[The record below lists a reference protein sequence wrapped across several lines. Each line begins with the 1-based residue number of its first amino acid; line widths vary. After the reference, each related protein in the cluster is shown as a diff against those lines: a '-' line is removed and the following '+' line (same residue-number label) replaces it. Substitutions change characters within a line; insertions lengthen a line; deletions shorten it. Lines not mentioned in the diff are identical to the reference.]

1 MMIAVADLLQ
11 ALLETTVATTGAVL
25 LVLALRRR
33 LRATFGA
40 TVAYT
45 AWALVPVAAIAVL
58 LPAATRP
65 VMVVPMAQVLVAAP
79 TAMPMASVAAA
90 VDWRLW
96 LGLAWMLG
104 ALSAALW
111 FARQQRG
118 FRQGL
123 GALQRRAD
131 GLQQAQAVD
140 GLPAAIG
147 LWKPAIVLPADF
159 DARYSSEQRALM
171 VAHERMHILRGDL
184 HANALTAAMRCVF
197 WFNPLL
203 HAAARHFRHDQE
215 LACDLRVI
223 ARHPHARRAYGE
235 AMFKTQLALHP
246 LPLGCHW
253 GSHPLKERIAMLKQ
267 PVPSLTRWIAGAAL
281 VGVLAL
287 GVGFAA
293 WSSQPKRVLI
303 RDVPAGHVMSQIAV
317 SIDGSKPEYFN
328 LLSKAGEPFAMR
340 TEHGGQQWEMQAT
353 ATPRG
358 DGTVAFN
365 SSIRRDGKLVGTP
378 KLLVREGGRA
388 GIEIEENIDGA
399 RKGIKLD
406 LVVTAAAPPPPPPAP
421 PVPPVPPVPAPPAP
435 PPAPA
440 VPLVAPAP
448 PAPPPPALPAPA
460 YPKDAVAQHINGKVV
475 LLIDID
481 AQGNPTNVVVDK
493 SEPPGVFDQVSID
506 AARKWKFQ
514 PAVKDG
520 RPVAGRI
527 SVPVQF
533 ESRGNP
539 DPAGAKDSSPAPSA
553 PGARG

>member
-1 MMIAVADLLQ
+1 MMMIAVADLLQ
-11 ALLETTVATTGAVL
+11 ALFEATVATTAAVL

-40 TVAYT
+40 GVAYA

-58 LPAATRP
+58 LPAANRP
-65 VMVVPMAQVLVAAP
+65 LMAIPIAQVLVAVP
-79 TAMPMASVAAA
+79 TAMPIATAATA
-90 VDWRLW
+90 VDWRVW

-104 ALSAALW
+104 SLLAVLW

-123 GALQRRAD
+123 GVLQRRTD

-140 GLPAAIG
+140 GLPAAMG

-171 VAHERMHILRGDL
+171 VAHERMHIVRGDL
-184 HANALTAAMRCVF
+184 HANALTAALRCVF

-203 HAAARHFRHDQE
+203 HLAARQFRHDQE

-223 ARHPHARRAYGE
+223 TRHPHARRTYGE

-253 GSHPLKERIAMLKQ
+253 LAGGNRSHPLKERIAMLKQ
-267 PVPSLTRWIAGAAL
+267 PVPSLTRWIGGAVL
-281 VGVLAL
+281 VAVLGL

-293 WSSQPKRVLI
+293 WSAQPARAVVSH
-303 RDVPAGHVMSQIAV
+303 DV
-317 SIDGSKPEYFN
+317 
-328 LLSKAGEPFAMR
+328 
-340 TEHGGQQWEMQAT
+340 
-353 ATPRG
+353 
-358 DGTVAFN
+358 
-365 SSIRRDGKLVGTP
+365 
-378 KLLVREGGRA
+378 
-388 GIEIEENIDGA
+388 
-399 RKGIKLD
+399 
-406 LVVTAAAPPPPPPAP
+406 PPPPPAP
-421 PVPPVPPVPAPPAP
+421 PAPPMPPAPPAP
-435 PPAPA
+435 PTSALPAPPA
-440 VPLVAPAP
+440 VPAISPVAPAP
-448 PAPPPPALPAPA
+448 PAPPPALPAPA
-460 YPKDAVAQHINGKVV
+460 YPKDALAQHISGKVV
-475 LLIDID
+475 LLIDVD
-481 AQGNPTNVVVDK
+481 AQGNPTSVVVDK
-493 SEPPGVFDQVSID
+493 SEPAGVFDQASID

-520 RPVAGRI
+520 RPIAGRI

-539 DPAGAKDSSPAPSA
+539 DPAGAKDPSPAPSA
-553 PGARG
+553 PGERG

>member
-11 ALLETTVATTGAVL
+11 ALLETTVATTAAVL
-25 LVLALRRR
+25 LVLALRRQ

-40 TVAYT
+40 TVAYA

-65 VMVVPMAQVLVAAP
+65 LLAVPMVQVLVATP
-79 TAMPMASVAAA
+79 TAMPISTVATAI
-90 VDWRLW
+90 DWRLW
-96 LGLAWMLG
+96 LGLTWMLG
-104 ALSAALW
+104 TLLAVLLL
-111 FARQQRG
+111 ARQQRG
-118 FRQGL
+118 FRLGL
-123 GALQRRAD
+123 GTLQRRAD

-140 GLPAAIG
+140 GLPAAMG

-171 VAHERMHILRGDL
+171 VAHERMHIVRGDL
-184 HANALTAAMRCVF
+184 HANALTATLRCVF

-203 HAAARHFRHDQE
+203 HLAARHFRHDQE

-223 ARHPHARRAYGE
+223 TRHPNARRAYGE

-253 GSHPLKERIAMLKQ
+253 LTGDNRSHPLKERIAMLKQ

-293 WSSQPKRVLI
+293 WSAQPARAVVSH
-303 RDVPAGHVMSQIAV
+303 DV
-317 SIDGSKPEYFN
+317 
-328 LLSKAGEPFAMR
+328 
-340 TEHGGQQWEMQAT
+340 
-353 ATPRG
+353 
-358 DGTVAFN
+358 
-365 SSIRRDGKLVGTP
+365 
-378 KLLVREGGRA
+378 
-388 GIEIEENIDGA
+388 
-399 RKGIKLD
+399 
-406 LVVTAAAPPPPPPAP
+406 PPPPPPP
-421 PVPPVPPVPAPPAP
+421 MPPAPPAP
-435 PPAPA
+435 PTSAPPAPPA
-440 VPLVAPAP
+440 VPAIPAVAPAP
-448 PAPPPPALPAPA
+448 PAPPAVPAIPAVAPAPSAPPALPAPP
-460 YPKDAVAQHINGKVV
+460 YPKEALAQHINGKVV

-481 AQGNPTNVVVDK
+481 AQGNPTNVVVDR
-493 SEPPGVFDQVSID
+493 SEPPGVFDQASID

-520 RPVAGRI
+520 VPVAGRI

-533 ESRGNP
+533 ESRGKP
-539 DPAGAKDSSPAPSA
+539 DPADATDASRAPSA

>member
-11 ALLETTVATTGAVL
+11 ALLETTVATTAAVL

-40 TVAYT
+40 TVAYA

-58 LPAATRP
+58 LPAATNP
-65 VMVVPMAQVLVAAP
+65 IVTLPMAQVLVAAQ
-79 TAMPMASVAAA
+79 TAAPIANVTAAI
-90 VDWRLW
+90 DWRIW

-104 ALSAALW
+104 ALFAVLW
-111 FARQQRG
+111 FTRQQRG
-118 FRQGL
+118 FRLGL
-123 GALQRRAD
+123 GTLQRRAD

-140 GLPAAIG
+140 GLPAAMG

-171 VAHERMHILRGDL
+171 VAHERMHIARGDL

-253 GSHPLKERIAMLKQ
+253 LGGGNRSHPLKERIAMLKQ
-267 PVPSLTRWIAGAAL
+267 PVPSLTRWIGGAVL
-281 VGVLAL
+281 VAVLGL

-293 WSSQPKRVLI
+293 WSAQPARAVVSH
-303 RDVPAGHVMSQIAV
+303 DVP
-317 SIDGSKPEYFN
+317 P
-328 LLSKAGEPFAMR
+328 
-340 TEHGGQQWEMQAT
+340 
-353 ATPRG
+353 
-358 DGTVAFN
+358 
-365 SSIRRDGKLVGTP
+365 
-378 KLLVREGGRA
+378 
-388 GIEIEENIDGA
+388 
-399 RKGIKLD
+399 
-406 LVVTAAAPPPPPPAP
+406 PPPPPPAP
-421 PVPPVPPVPAPPAP
+421 PLPPAPPAP
-435 PPAPA
+435 PTTAPHAPHGVPAIPAVAPTPRPA
-440 VPLVAPAP
+440 VPALPAVAPAP
-448 PAPPPPALPAPA
+448 PAPPAVPAIPAVAPAPPAPSPALPAPA
-460 YPKDAVAQHINGKVV
+460 YPKEALAQHINGKVV

-493 SEPPGVFDQVSID
+493 SEPAGVFDQASID

-520 RPVAGRI
+520 IPVAGRI

-533 ESRGNP
+533 ESRGKP
-539 DPAGAKDSSPAPSA
+539 DPVDATDPSSAPSA
-553 PGARG
+553 PGERG

>member
-1 MMIAVADLLQ
+1 MMTAVADLLQ
-11 ALLETTVATTGAVL
+11 ALFETTMASTAALL

-33 LRATFGA
+33 LRVAFGA
-40 TVAYT
+40 TVAYA

-65 VMVVPMAQVLVAAP
+65 VMAMPMMQVLVAAP
-79 TAMPMASVAAA
+79 AATPLAEAA
-90 VDWRLW
+90 VSIDWRLW
-96 LGLAWMLG
+96 LGVAWMLG
-104 ALSAALW
+104 ALFAVLR
-111 FARQQRG
+111 FARQQRE
-118 FRQGL
+118 FRQRL
-123 GALQRRAD
+123 GVLQRRAD

-140 GLPAAIG
+140 GLPAAMG
-147 LWKPAIVLPADF
+147 LWKPTIVLPADF
-159 DARYSSEQRALM
+159 DARYSSEQRTLM
-171 VAHERMHILRGDL
+171 VAHERMHIVRGDL
-184 HANALTAAMRCVF
+184 HANALTTALRCVF

-203 HAAARHFRHDQE
+203 HLAARHFRHDQE

-246 LPLGCHW
+246 LPLGCYW

-267 PVPSLTRWIAGAAL
+267 PVPSLTRWIGGAAL
-281 VGVLAL
+281 VAVLAL

-293 WSSQPKRVLI
+293 WSSQPGRVVA
-303 RDVPAGHVMSQIAV
+303 REVPAGHVMSQIAV
-317 SIDGSKPEYFN
+317 SIDGGKPEHFTV
-328 LLSKAGEPFAMR
+328 LSKAGEPFAMR

-353 ATPRG
+353 ASPRG
-358 DGTVAFN
+358 DGTVAFD
-365 SSIRRDGKLVGTP
+365 SSIRRDGKLVGAP
-378 KLLVREGGRA
+378 KLLVQEGKRA
-388 GIEIEENIDGA
+388 GIEIGESINGA
-399 RKGIKLD
+399 RNGIKLD
-406 LVVTAAAPPPPPPAP
+406 LVVTAAAPPPPAPPA
-421 PVPPVPPVPAPPAP
+421 PPVPAPPAP
-435 PPAPA
+435 PAPSA
-440 VPLVAPAP
+440 VPPIPPVAPAP
-448 PAPPPPALPAPA
+448 PAPPPALPAPA
-460 YPKDAVAQHINGKVV
+460 YPKDALAQHINGKVV

-481 AQGNPTNVVVDK
+481 AQGNPTNVVVDR

-506 AARKWKFQ
+506 AARKWKFK

-539 DPAGAKDSSPAPSA
+539 DPAGSDSSSAPSV

>member
-11 ALLETTVATTGAVL
+11 ALLETTVATTVAVL

-33 LRATFGA
+33 LRALFGA
-40 TVAYT
+40 TVAYA

-65 VMVVPMAQVLVAAP
+65 VMAVPMLQVLVGAP
-79 TAMPMASVAAA
+79 TPTPLAAA
-90 VDWRLW
+90 AASLDWRPW
-96 LGLAWMLG
+96 LGVAWMSG
-104 ALSAALW
+104 ALIAVLW

-123 GALQRRAD
+123 GVLQRRAD

-159 DARYSSEQRALM
+159 DTRYSSEQRALM
-171 VAHERMHILRGDL
+171 VAHERMHIVRGDL

-253 GSHPLKERIAMLKQ
+253 LAGGNRSHPLKERIAMLKQ
-267 PVPSLTRWIAGAAL
+267 PVPSLSRWIAGAAL
-281 VGVLAL
+281 VAVLAL

-293 WSSQPKRVLI
+293 WSAQPARAVVSH
-303 RDVPAGHVMSQIAV
+303 DVP
-317 SIDGSKPEYFN
+317 P
-328 LLSKAGEPFAMR
+328 
-340 TEHGGQQWEMQAT
+340 
-353 ATPRG
+353 
-358 DGTVAFN
+358 
-365 SSIRRDGKLVGTP
+365 
-378 KLLVREGGRA
+378 
-388 GIEIEENIDGA
+388 
-399 RKGIKLD
+399 
-406 LVVTAAAPPPPPPAP
+406 PPPPPPAP
-421 PVPPVPPVPAPPAP
+421 PA
-435 PPAPA
+435 
-440 VPLVAPAP
+440 
-448 PAPPPPALPAPA
+448 PPALPAPA
-460 YPKDAVAQHINGKVV
+460 YPKDALAQHINGKVV

-493 SEPPGVFDQVSID
+493 SEPAGVFDQASID

-533 ESRGNP
+533 ESRGKP
-539 DPAGAKDSSPAPSA
+539 DPADARDSSPAPSA

>member
-1 MMIAVADLLQ
+1 MMTAVADLLQ
-11 ALLETTVATTGAVL
+11 ALLETTMASTAALL
-25 LVLALRRR
+25 LVLTLRRR
-33 LRATFGA
+33 LRAAFGA
-40 TVAYT
+40 TVAYA

-58 LPAATRP
+58 LPAATSQAIA
-65 VMVVPMAQVLVAAP
+65 VPMMQVLVAAP
-79 TAMPMASVAAA
+79 APLAETAVS

-96 LGLAWMLG
+96 LGVAWMLG
-104 ALSAALW
+104 GLFAVLC
-111 FARQQRG
+111 FARRQRG

-123 GALQRRAD
+123 GVLQRRAD

-171 VAHERMHILRGDL
+171 VAHERMHIVRGDL
-184 HANALTAAMRCVF
+184 HANALTAVLRCVF

-203 HAAARHFRHDQE
+203 HLAARHFRHDQE

-235 AMFKTQLALHP
+235 AMLKTQLALHP
-246 LPLGCHW
+246 LPLGCYW

-267 PVPSLTRWIAGAAL
+267 PVPSLTRWIGGAAL
-281 VGVLAL
+281 VAVLAL

-293 WSSQPKRVLI
+293 WSAQPARTVASH
-303 RDVPAGHVMSQIAV
+303 DVP
-317 SIDGSKPEYFN
+317 
-328 LLSKAGEPFAMR
+328 
-340 TEHGGQQWEMQAT
+340 
-353 ATPRG
+353 
-358 DGTVAFN
+358 
-365 SSIRRDGKLVGTP
+365 
-378 KLLVREGGRA
+378 
-388 GIEIEENIDGA
+388 
-399 RKGIKLD
+399 
-406 LVVTAAAPPPPPPAP
+406 
-421 PVPPVPPVPAPPAP
+421 PAPPAP
-435 PPAPA
+435 PAPPMPPAPPGPPMSA
-440 VPLVAPAP
+440 PPAPTVVPAIPPAAPAP
-448 PAPPPPALPAPA
+448 PAPLPALPAPA
-460 YPKDAVAQHINGKVV
+460 YPKDALAQHINGKVV

-481 AQGNPTNVVVDK
+481 AQGNPTNVVVDR
-493 SEPPGVFDQVSID
+493 SEPPGVFDQVSVD

-514 PAVKDG
+514 PAIKDG

-539 DPAGAKDSSPAPSA
+539 DPAGAKNSATAPSA

>member
-1 MMIAVADLLQ
+1 MMTAVADLLQ
-11 ALLETTVATTGAVL
+11 ALLETTMASTAALL
-25 LVLALRRR
+25 LVLTLRRR
-33 LRATFGA
+33 LRAAFGA
-40 TVAYT
+40 TVAYA

-58 LPAATRP
+58 LPAATSQAIA
-65 VMVVPMAQVLVAAP
+65 VPMMQVLVAAP
-79 TAMPMASVAAA
+79 APLAETAAS

-96 LGLAWMLG
+96 LGVAWMLG
-104 ALSAALW
+104 GLFAVLC
-111 FARQQRG
+111 FARRQRG

-123 GALQRRAD
+123 GVLQRRAD

-171 VAHERMHILRGDL
+171 VAHERMHIVRGDL
-184 HANALTAAMRCVF
+184 HANALTAALRCVF

-203 HAAARHFRHDQE
+203 HLAARHFRHDQE

-235 AMFKTQLALHP
+235 AMLKTQLALHP
-246 LPLGCHW
+246 LPLGCYW

-267 PVPSLTRWIAGAAL
+267 PVPSLTRWIGGAAL
-281 VGVLAL
+281 VAVLAL

-293 WSSQPKRVLI
+293 WSAQPAR
-303 RDVPAGHVMSQIAV
+303 
-317 SIDGSKPEYFN
+317 
-328 LLSKAGEPFAMR
+328 
-340 TEHGGQQWEMQAT
+340 
-353 ATPRG
+353 
-358 DGTVAFN
+358 TVA
-365 SSIRRDGKLVGTP
+365 SHDV
-378 KLLVREGGRA
+378 
-388 GIEIEENIDGA
+388 
-399 RKGIKLD
+399 
-406 LVVTAAAPPPPPPAP
+406 PPPPPPAP
-421 PVPPVPPVPAPPAP
+421 PAPPAP
-435 PPAPA
+435 PMPPGPHGPPMSAPAAPPA
-440 VPLVAPAP
+440 VPAIPAAAPVAPA
-448 PAPPPPALPAPA
+448 PPALPAPA
-460 YPKDAVAQHINGKVV
+460 YPKDALAQHINGKVV

-481 AQGNPTNVVVDK
+481 AQGNPTNVVVER

-514 PAVKDG
+514 PAIKDG

-539 DPAGAKDSSPAPSA
+539 DPAGAKNSATAPSA